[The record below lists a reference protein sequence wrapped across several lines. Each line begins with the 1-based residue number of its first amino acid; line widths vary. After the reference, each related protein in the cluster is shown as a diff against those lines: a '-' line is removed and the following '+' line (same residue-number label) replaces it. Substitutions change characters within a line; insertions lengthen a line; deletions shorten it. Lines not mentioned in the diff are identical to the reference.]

1 MNRKEAAEIA
11 AYSAAV
17 KFYKVNAIMCHL
29 MPGDT
34 FSFPHSD
41 TRYKAGKSCWYRR
54 ADGSGHAFRTGRLTA
69 VLLISYAQN

>member
-29 MPGDT
+29 MPGDV
-34 FSFPHSD
+34 FSFPHVD
-41 TRYKAGKSCWYRR
+41 TRYIAGKSCWYRR
-54 ADGSGHAFRTGRLTA
+54 ADGSGPAFRTGRLAA
-69 VLLISYAQN
+69 VLLISHAQN

>member
-17 KFYKVNAIMCHL
+17 KYYKANAIMCHL

-34 FSFPHSD
+34 FSFPHTD

-54 ADGSGHAFRTGRLTA
+54 ADGSGPAFRTGRLTA
-69 VLLISYAQN
+69 VVLISYAQN